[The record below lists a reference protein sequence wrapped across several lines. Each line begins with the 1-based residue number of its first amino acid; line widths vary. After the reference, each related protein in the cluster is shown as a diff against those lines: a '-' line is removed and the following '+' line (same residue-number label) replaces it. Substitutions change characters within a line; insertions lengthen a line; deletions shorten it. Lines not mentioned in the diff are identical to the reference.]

1 MSLSTLTNTEWLVG
15 ATPDFTA
22 ITETVE
28 FAVNFKSNGE
38 FFSSLSVV
46 VETIEGEDDEE
57 DTVTKTLTYGSKAIY
72 DGTEDFP
79 AEYRKIQFIDGTD
92 IDDSDLIT
100 FVETYATRTDIT
112 DNFRVIRKT
121 LTGSS
126 QEYDF
131 GNPGM
136 QFLVKNL
143 SDGDVYVNFE
153 DITNDNTAASA
164 LIPKETAQVIVTN
177 TGYPKKEFAQIYVK
191 GAGTGDVEI
200 QMILW

>member
-1 MSLSTLTNTEWLVG
+1 MSLSTLTNTEWLLS
-15 ATPDFTA
+15 AEPDFTS

-28 FAVNFKSNGE
+28 FDVNFKSNGE
-38 FFSSLSVV
+38 FFSGLSVV

-57 DTVTKTLTYGSKAIY
+57 DTVIKTLTYGDKPIY

-100 FVETYATRTDIT
+100 FMETFATRTDIT

-131 GNPGM
+131 GTPGM

-143 SDGDVYVNFE
+143 SDGDIFVNFE
-153 DITNDNTAASA
+153 DLTDDNETASA

-177 TGYPKKEFAQIYVK
+177 TGFPKKEFSSIYVK
-191 GAGTGDVEI
+191 GAGTGDVEV

>member
-46 VETIEGEDDEE
+46 VTTIPGEDDEE
-57 DTVTKTLTYGSKAIY
+57 DTVTKALTYGSKTIY
-72 DGTEDFP
+72 DGSADFP

-131 GNPGM
+131 GSPGM

-143 SDGDVYVNFE
+143 SDGDILVNFE
-153 DITNDNTAASA
+153 DLTDDNAAASA

-177 TGYPKKEFAQIYVK
+177 TGYPKKEFSQIYVK
-191 GAGTGDVEI
+191 GSGTGDVEI